1 MYARVIPSKTPA
13 CNKLQQAILAT
24 SFFINKSKPFMLQEL
39 FDLVKNV
46 AGQTVTNN
54 PDVPNEK
61 NEEVIAEATNTVASG
76 LRNVVAGGG
85 VQNIINMFGGG
96 QGGRG
101 MLSNPLVSMMIGHF
115 ANKLMN
121 KYGMGMGQANN
132 LATGLIPS
140 VLENLVNRTND
151 PADQTFTLDNL
162 LNSITG
168 GQSTQVVQQ
177 KGAGSITDILGQL
190 SGGQT
195 SGGNGSGGLM
205 DIVTQLAQGA
215 QSEQQ
220 KNGGS
225 LVDLIKGFTGR

>member
-1 MYARVIPSKTPA
+1 
-13 CNKLQQAILAT
+13 
-24 SFFINKSKPFMLQEL
+24 MLQEL

-46 AGQTVTNN
+46 AAPTLTNN
-54 PDVPNEK
+54 PEVPNEK

-85 VQNIINMFGGG
+85 VQNIINMFSGG

-115 ANKLMN
+115 ANKLITKFGMN
-121 KYGMGMGQANN
+121 TGQANN

-140 VLENLVNRTND
+140 VLGNLVNRTND

-177 KGAGSITDILGQL
+177 KGGGSITDILGQL
-190 SGGQT
+190 AGGQG

-205 DIVTQLAQGA
+205 DIVSQLAQGA
-215 QSEQQ
+215 QGEQQ
-220 KNGGS
+220 KNGGN
-225 LVDLIKGFTGR
+225 LIDLIKGFTGR